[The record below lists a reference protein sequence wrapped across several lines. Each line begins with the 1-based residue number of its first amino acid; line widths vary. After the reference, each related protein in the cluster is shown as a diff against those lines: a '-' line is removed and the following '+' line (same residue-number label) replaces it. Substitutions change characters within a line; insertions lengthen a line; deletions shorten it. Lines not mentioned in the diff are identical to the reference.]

1 MIYIHL
7 TDVLYTARAN
17 TGIPFHRILT
27 DSSSWKPRHFVEK
40 RSPKQASKS
49 EHEGKDQLNPKTS
62 KLRKQGLFLL
72 FKVGIENC
80 LR

>member
-1 MIYIHL
+1 MIYIQL

-17 TGIPFHRILT
+17 TGILFHRILR
-27 DSSSWKPRHFVEK
+27 DSSSWKLRHFVEK
-40 RSPKQASKS
+40 RSLKQASKS

-62 KLRKQGLFLL
+62 KLRKQGFFLL
-72 FKVGIENC
+72 LKMGIENC